1 MKVKKNVDEVEAQ
14 AFDLNPYSSDYM
26 SGAMNPYLTGDTHL
40 GTVGGL
46 SYETL
51 RALARMPIISA
62 IIQTR
67 VNQIAEFGHPQAD
80 QYSAGYVI
88 RLRDQKAEI
97 EDHHHEQIAALTEWL
112 TSCGDPDIVGWTT
125 FEMFLRAITRDSLT
139 FDQCCFEV
147 IRDDSRIVA
156 FKPVDAATIRKA
168 APSAEEIERGRRD
181 PTATAYCQVIENRIV
196 AEFDRQELAFGI
208 RRPRTELGSNGYGFP
223 ELEEVAPT
231 VIDMMRAKSYNSSN
245 FTHGL
250 HLSGILAVKSKM
262 SPALFR
268 AFRREFYS
276 MLQGPNGAKKTP
288 IIQLDPE
295 SKEEV
300 QSVSLSNSNSDMEYS
315 QWLNFLIKE
324 ICSLYQ
330 MDPAELGYLYGAE
343 GQSSSL
349 NVSGPGDRIK
359 YSREKGLRPL
369 LRALETWINRWVIYP
384 LAPHLELSF
393 VGLDSQSEE
402 KRLDTIKKRVTSHLT
417 INEARAMFD
426 LEPLDSPIADMIL
439 DSSYINAANMAKF
452 SGALAQ
458 LDGESSLHRAV
469 QEPIDGE
476 EESDGNDDGLPSL
489 ADLLANPP
497 SSQDEIDID
506 EEGEV

>member
-1 MKVKKNVDEVEAQ
+1 MSKKKSAEEVAIQ
-14 AFDLNPYSSDYM
+14 AYDINPYSTDYM
-26 SGAMNPYLTGDTHL
+26 SGAVNPYSTGDTHL
-40 GTVGGL
+40 GTAGGL

-67 VNQIAEFGHPQAD
+67 VNQVAEFGRPQPD
-80 QYSAGYVI
+80 RYSAGYII
-88 RLRDQKAEI
+88 RLRDQRAELK
-97 EDHHHEQIAALTEWL
+97 EHHREQIAALTEWL
-112 TSCGDPDIVGWTT
+112 TSCGDPDVVGWTT

-147 IRDDSRIVA
+147 VKDDSRIVA
-156 FKPVDAATIRKA
+156 FKAVDAATIRRA
-168 APSAEEIERGRRD
+168 APSREEIERGRRD
-181 PTATAYCQVIENRIV
+181 PTATAYCQVIENRVV
-196 AEFDRQELAFGI
+196 AEFEREEMAFGV
-208 RRPRTELGSNGYGFP
+208 RRPRTDLGSNGYGFP

-231 VIDMMRAKSYNSSN
+231 VVDMMRAKSYNSSN

-330 MDPAELGYLYGAE
+330 MDPSELGYLYGAE

-349 NVSGPGDRIK
+349 NVSGPADRIK

-369 LRALETWINRWVIYP
+369 IRALETWINRWVIYP
-384 LAPHLELSF
+384 LAPHLELCF
-393 VGLDSQSEE
+393 VGLDTQSEE
-402 KRLDTIKKRVTSHLT
+402 KRLDTIKKRVGSHLT
-417 INEARAMFD
+417 VNEARAMFD

-439 DSSYINAANMAKF
+439 DSSYINAANMARQQD
-452 SGALAQ
+452 AM
-458 LDGESSLHRAV
+458 DE
-469 QEPIDGE
+469 GE
-476 EESDGNDDGLPSL
+476 ESPEEGDGLPSL

-497 SSQDEIDID
+497 LPQDEIDID
-506 EEGEV
+506 EEGAE